1 MTPWTIASH
10 GLGFSVHGF
19 FQARILEQ
27 VAIFFSGNHSN
38 LQIEPGSLAS
48 PALAARFFTT
58 EPPGKPRKSWGSGM
72 KETKGYRDSLYKVSS
87 CSLKKKKA
95 SVSSCCGPKPVR
107 EKQEHRCPFSQA
119 WDFEGRAGTGG
130 TMERNGDVVEGE

>member
-1 MTPWTIASH
+1 MMDSFVTPWTIASH

-87 CSLKKKKA
+87 CSLKKK
-95 SVSSCCGPKPVR
+95 SL
-107 EKQEHRCPFSQA
+107 SQFMLWA
-119 WDFEGRAGTGG
+119 
-130 TMERNGDVVEGE
+130 